1 MKDLFVELEP
11 PSGGLTRLQRRLD
24 RPRRWPVAAVVLAAA
39 AALLLARPAPTP
51 ELDDPS
57 WKAMFPADGPAATLE
72 SPGVLV
78 PLKTE
83 GDVLVYRVMTVPQT
97 DRDESR

>member
-1 MKDLFVELEP
+1 MKDLFVELQP
-11 PSGGLTRLQRRLD
+11 PEGGLSRLQERLD

-51 ELDDPS
+51 QLDDPA
-57 WKAMFPADGPAATLE
+57 WQAMFPSNGPAVTLE
-72 SPGVLV
+72 SPGALV

-83 GDVLVYRVMTVPQT
+83 GDVLVYRVMTVPGA
-97 DRDESR
+97 DRR